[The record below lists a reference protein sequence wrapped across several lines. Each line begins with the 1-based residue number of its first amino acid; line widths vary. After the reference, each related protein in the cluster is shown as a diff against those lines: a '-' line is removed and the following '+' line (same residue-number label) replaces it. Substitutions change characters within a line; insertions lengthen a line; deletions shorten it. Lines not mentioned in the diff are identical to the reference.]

1 LATEPWFSKMMGKV
15 AFIFPGQG
23 SQSTGMGKDLHA
35 AFACARETFAEADR
49 ALAFPISELCF
60 QGPDEHLKL
69 THNTQPAILAVSIA
83 TLRVLE
89 EKGIHP
95 DYVAGHSLGEY
106 SALVCAGAITMEQAL
121 RLVRDR
127 GKHMQE
133 AVPVGRGAMAAVVGL
148 DSATVLEICNACSKY
163 GLVSPAN
170 FNSPDQTVIA
180 GETGAVDKAS
190 ELARG
195 RGAKRVLPLPVSAP
209 FHCDLM
215 APARDRLAAEL
226 ARVRFSDLRFPLV
239 TNVDAQEVR
248 SGAAARDALVR
259 QVCAPVRWVESVRFL
274 AKSGVDRFIEVGP
287 GKVLCALV
295 RKIAPGAQTFSV
307 EGVRGIDALASA
319 DLGARM

>member
-1 LATEPWFSKMMGKV
+1 MMGKV

-23 SQSTGMGKDLHA
+23 SQYTGMGKDVHA

-49 ALAFPISELCF
+49 ALAFPLSELCF
-60 QGPDEHLKL
+60 QGPDEDLKL
-69 THNTQPAILAVSIA
+69 THNTQPAILTVSIA

-89 EKGIHP
+89 EKGLHP

-106 SALVCAGAITMEQAL
+106 SALVCAKAITMEQAL
-121 RLVRDR
+121 RVVRDR
-127 GKHMQE
+127 GRYMQE
-133 AVPVGRGAMAAVVGL
+133 AVPVGSGSMAAVLGL
-148 DSATVLEICNACSKY
+148 DGGTVLEICNVCLKY

-180 GETGAVDKAS
+180 GETDAVDKAS
-190 ELARG
+190 DLARK

-215 APARDRLAAEL
+215 APAKDRLAADL
-226 ARVRFSDLRFPLV
+226 ARMQFSDLQFPLI

-248 SGAAARDALVR
+248 AGAAAKDALVR
-259 QVCAPVRWVESVRFL
+259 QVCAPVHWVESIRFL

-295 RKIAPGAQTFSV
+295 RKIAPGVQTYSV
-307 EGVRGIDALASA
+307 DGVRGIDALASVE
-319 DLGARM
+319 LGARM